1 MARARGARA
10 AATASTLYRCLIVLL
25 TLVSLPRHADGGVHS
40 VMPSSG
46 AVSGSTTAVAV
57 IGSDF
62 FQTPATTCK
71 FGSVSVPGDVT
82 DASTI
87 ACLPPAS
94 VGGAGFVRVEVSMN
108 AQDFTS
114 GGDVYYQYVV
124 PARLEAA
131 HPSGADAAGGGF
143 VYVSSRAGP
152 GLGGG
157 FTPDAACVFFDGTVA
172 VAAET
177 RFVSSAAMACVAPA
191 LAEQPSTLVAVASG
205 PGASTRAL
213 AGSERPFATWRSA
226 TRLGRCSLSGASTC
240 GSRACWW
247 CAWCCAR
254 RSLSACSCRHSRR
267 AQRTCCLSSRGR
279 LLSQVE
285 IGRTQDL
292 LAPRR
297 WCDWPV

>member
-1 MARARGARA
+1 MTHATGLGPATRASHHPSTLGVAGSIQSPTMARAMARARGARA

-114 GGDVYYQYVV
+114 GGDVYYQ
-124 PARLEAA
+124 L
-131 HPSGADAAGGGF
+131 
-143 VYVSSRAGP
+143 
-152 GLGGG
+152 
-157 FTPDAACVFFDGTVA
+157 
-172 VAAET
+172 
-177 RFVSSAAMACVAPA
+177 
-191 LAEQPSTLVAVASG
+191 
-205 PGASTRAL
+205 
-213 AGSERPFATWRSA
+213 
-226 TRLGRCSLSGASTC
+226 SLI
-240 GSRACWW
+240 
-247 CAWCCAR
+247 
-254 RSLSACSCRHSRR
+254 H
-267 AQRTCCLSSRGR
+267 
-279 LLSQVE
+279 
-285 IGRTQDL
+285 I
-292 LAPRR
+292 
-297 WCDWPV
+297 

>member
-25 TLVSLPRHADGGVHS
+25 TLVSFPRHADGGVHS

-213 AGSERPFATWRSA
+213 AGSERPFATWRSPEA
-226 TRLGRCSLSGASTC
+226 LEAIGASARLGGWVGSEGGGETTRMSAGA
-240 GSRACWW
+240 GDVFGRFAEG
-247 CAWCCAR
+247 AGAK
-254 RSLSACSCRHSRR
+254 CRFG
-267 AQRTCCLSSRGR
+267 A
-279 LLSQVE
+279 V
-285 IGRTQDL
+285 DL
-292 LAPRR
+292 
-297 WCDWPV
+297 VV